1 MFHLALFLD
10 NGDVMRLGFNHACR
24 ANRIQFNIVN
34 FPKMNPSLMTRWP
47 LQGLLLMAVC
57 MLLVGCALGVSHSRA
72 LLPVEGFVPLVSDP
86 RIQVEPGFEAY
97 GERVA
102 QLLPQAMAQ
111 VEAAH
116 YLPFASPP
124 RVYVCGTDACF
135 KRYVMTPKLSAAVV
149 PDNRLFLSPNLS
161 GRESSRLS
169 ALLTHELAHLHLGQ
183 RIGHYQSSLPVWFH
197 EGWAS
202 LTANGGGAEY
212 VTDAQVYAAIRAGR
226 LVNLTLRDAS
236 DKRHRAAASNLSI
249 FEFYR
254 QSMLLVGWLK
264 AQDEARFRQLALALQ
279 NNTDFEIAF
288 WDVYGQSP
296 ATRLAGFYDG
306 VLGDNPLDNQPI
318 QAAPAQ
324 P

>member
-1 MFHLALFLD
+1 MLAIHRLSAALLAGALAL
-10 NGDVMRLGFNHACR
+10 
-24 ANRIQFNIVN
+24 Q
-34 FPKMNPSLMTRWP
+34 
-47 LQGLLLMAVC
+47 
-57 MLLVGCALGVSHSRA
+57 GCALGVSHPRA
-72 LLPVEGFVPLVSDP
+72 QLPIEGFVPLAQDP
-86 RIQVEPGFEAY
+86 QVWVEPGYEAY
-97 GERVA
+97 GARVA
-102 QLLPQAMAQ
+102 AMLPAAIAQ

-149 PDNRLFLSPNLS
+149 PDNRLFLSPNLNGKES
-161 GRESSRLS
+161 GRLS

-183 RIGHYQSSLPVWFH
+183 RIGHFQSSLPVWFH

-212 VTDAQVYAAIRAGR
+212 VSDEQTRAAIRAGR
-226 LVNLTLRDAS
+226 LVNLTLRDTP
-236 DKRHRAAASNLSI
+236 DVRHRAASSNLNI
-249 FEFYR
+249 YEFYH
-254 QSMLLVGWLK
+254 QSMMLVGWLK
-264 AQDEARFRQLALALQ
+264 EQDEARFRQLVLELQ
-279 NNTDFEIAF
+279 NNIDFEIAF

-296 ATRLAGFYDG
+296 ANQLAGFYED
-306 VLGDNPLDNQPI
+306 VLGDNPPI

>member
-1 MFHLALFLD
+1 
-10 NGDVMRLGFNHACR
+10 
-24 ANRIQFNIVN
+24 
-34 FPKMNPSLMTRWP
+34 
-47 LQGLLLMAVC
+47 MAVC
-57 MLLVGCALGVSHSRA
+57 MLLASCALGVSHPRA
-72 LLPVEGFVPLVSDP
+72 LLPVDAFVPLASDP
-86 RIQVEPGFEAY
+86 RIQVEPGYEAY

-102 QLLPQAMAQ
+102 QVLPQAMAQ

-116 YLPFASPP
+116 YLPFARPP

-149 PDNRLFLSPNLS
+149 PDNRLFLSPNLNS
-161 GRESSRLS
+161 RESSRLS

-212 VTDAQVYAAIRAGR
+212 VTDEQTRAAIRAGR
-226 LVNLTLRDAS
+226 LVNLTLRDTP
-236 DKRHRAAASNLSI
+236 DKRHRAASSNLSI

-264 AQDEARFRQLALALQ
+264 KQDEARFRQLALALQ

-288 WDVYGQSP
+288 WEVYGQAP
-296 ATRLAGFYDG
+296 ATQLAGFYDG
-306 VLGDNPLDNQPI
+306 VLGDNPPI

>member
-1 MFHLALFLD
+1 M
-10 NGDVMRLGFNHACR
+10 
-24 ANRIQFNIVN
+24 NR
-34 FPKMNPSLMTRWP
+34 PKLTTGWP
-47 LQGLLLMAVC
+47 LQGWLLMAVC
-57 MLLVGCALGVSHSRA
+57 LLLAGCALTVSHPRA
-72 LLPVEGFVPLVSDP
+72 LLPVDDFVPLASDP
-86 RIQVEPGFEAY
+86 RIQVEPGFEPY

-102 QLLPQAMAQ
+102 QALPQAMAQ

-116 YLPFASPP
+116 YLPFARPP

-135 KRYVMTPKLSAAVV
+135 KRYVLTPKLSAAVV

-161 GRESSRLS
+161 GRESNRLS

-212 VTDAQVYAAIRAGR
+212 VTDEQTRAVIRAGR
-226 LVNLTLRDAS
+226 LVNLTLRDTP
-236 DKRHRAAASNLSI
+236 DKRHRAASSNLSI

-264 AQDEARFRQLALALQ
+264 TQDEARFRQLALELQ

-288 WDVYGQSP
+288 WDVYGESP

-306 VLGDNPLDNQPI
+306 VLGDNPPI

>member
-1 MFHLALFLD
+1 MT
-10 NGDVMRLGFNHACR
+10 CP
-24 ANRIQFNIVN
+24 N
-34 FPKMNPSLMTRWP
+34 FTARWP
-47 LQGLLLMAVC
+47 LQTVLLTAVC
-57 MLLVGCALGVSHSRA
+57 MLLASCALTVSDPRA
-72 LLPVEGFVPLVSDP
+72 LLPVDDFVPLASDP
-86 RIQVEPGFEAY
+86 RIQVEPGYEAY

-102 QLLPQAMAQ
+102 QVLPQAMAQ

-116 YLPFASPP
+116 YLPFARPP

-135 KRYVMTPKLSAAVV
+135 KRYVFTPKLSAAVV
-149 PDNRLFLSPNLS
+149 PDNRLFLSPNLN
-161 GRESSRLS
+161 GRESQRLS

-202 LTANGGGAEY
+202 LTAGGGGAEY
-212 VTDAQVYAAIRAGR
+212 ATDAEVFAAIRAGQR
-226 LVNLTLRDAS
+226 VNLSLRDTP
-236 DKRHRAAASNLSI
+236 DQRHRASAFNMSI

-264 AQDEARFRQLALALQ
+264 AQDEARFRQLALEVQ
-279 NNTDFEIAF
+279 DNTDFEIAF
-288 WDVYGQSP
+288 WDVYGRAP
-296 ATRLAGFYDG
+296 ATQLAGFYDG
-306 VLGDNPLDNQPI
+306 VLGDNPPI